1 MERGW
6 NGTWHGLERLS
17 FRGRGG
23 SHGRAGP
30 GRTEP
35 TPDAPY
41 GRSSTTMKLTLQ
53 KALGVLGAGVVLA
66 GLGLAGPISQ
76 AGAQPVAA
84 AAVTTAFDL
93 NGTYTDG
100 GSARPVIKNVND
112 ILTVDMSSQH
122 RPTATGVVINSDTI
136 LVTFP
141 DDATYGAKLLASGTI
156 AWSNGSAWRKL
167 SLVTVPNV
175 VGLLSASAIAT
186 LHASGFVVTQ
196 TKPISC
202 DADGTVTRQSPTGG
216 HLVPQGSTVNIT
228 VPTPRIKPPCP

>member
-1 MERGW
+1 
-6 NGTWHGLERLS
+6 
-17 FRGRGG
+17 
-23 SHGRAGP
+23 
-30 GRTEP
+30 
-35 TPDAPY
+35 
-41 GRSSTTMKLTLQ
+41 MKLTLQ

-122 RPTATGVVINSDTI
+122 RPTATGVVVNIDTI

-141 DDATYGAKLLASGTI
+141 ADATYGAKLLASGTI
-156 AWSNGSAWRKL
+156 AWSNGSTWRKL
-167 SLVTVPNV
+167 ALVSVPPV
-175 VGLLSASAIAT
+175 VGLDSTTAIAT
-186 LHASGFVVTQ
+186 LHTSGFVVTQ
-196 TKPISC
+196 THPPTC
-202 DADGTVTRQSPTGG
+202 DPDGTVTRQSPAGG
-216 HLVPQGSTVNIT
+216 QLAPQGSTVNIT
-228 VPTPRIKPPCP
+228 VPVFRVKPPCP

>member
-1 MERGW
+1 
-6 NGTWHGLERLS
+6 
-17 FRGRGG
+17 
-23 SHGRAGP
+23 
-30 GRTEP
+30 
-35 TPDAPY
+35 
-41 GRSSTTMKLTLQ
+41 MKFTLRR
-53 KALGVLGAGVVLA
+53 ALGVLGAGAILA
-66 GLGLAGPISQ
+66 GLGMAGAAAQ

-84 AAVTTAFDL
+84 AAVAVTTVFDL

-122 RPTATGVVINSDTI
+122 RPTATGVVVNSDTI

-141 DDATYGAKLLASGTI
+141 DDATYGGKLIAPGTI

-167 SLVTVPNV
+167 PLVSVPNV
-175 VGLLSASAIAT
+175 VGLLSADAIAT

-202 DADGTVTRQSPTGG
+202 DADGTVTRQSPTGDQ
-216 HLVPQGSTVNIT
+216 LVPQGSTVNIT
-228 VPTPRIKPPCP
+228 VPTPRLKPPCP